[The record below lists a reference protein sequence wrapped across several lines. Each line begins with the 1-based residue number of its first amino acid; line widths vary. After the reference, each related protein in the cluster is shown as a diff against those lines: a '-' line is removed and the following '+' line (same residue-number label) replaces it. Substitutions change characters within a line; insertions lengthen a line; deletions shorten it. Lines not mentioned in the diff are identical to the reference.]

1 VRSRAFKQ
9 LNRWEEALETVKQ
22 AIQIRTTRN
31 LLKDLEEIEERLGTE
46 RLIIKED
53 SDEDLEYIDDE
64 KKNTKF
70 NDNNNQNKSNTFSGL
85 ISFIIRYLKYFSGSL
100 WRKKKYI
107 FLILCIILFL
117 IFKNKIRINFIKY
130 LSIVD
135 K

>member
-1 VRSRAFKQ
+1 MRSRAFKQ

>member
-1 VRSRAFKQ
+1 MFVRSRALKQ

-22 AIQIRTTRN
+22 AIQIKTTRN

-53 SDEDLEYIDDE
+53 SDENLEYIDEKID
-64 KKNTKF
+64 KKNQ
-70 NDNNNQNKSNTFSGL
+70 DNNQSNNTIGGL
-85 ISFIIRYLKYFSGSL
+85 ISFVIRYLKYFSGSL

-107 FLILCIILFL
+107 LLVISIILFL
-117 IFKNKIRINFIKY
+117 LFKNKIRINFIKY
-130 LSIVD
+130 LSILG